1 MLQVFEYIVLIVFHF
16 LIFSFRIGASD
27 VFGICERDRKS
38 GDFRENSLF
47 SESDRKKNVP
57 KTYKLIDKG
66 I

>member
-38 GDFRENSLF
+38 GDFREKLSF
-47 SESDRKKNVP
+47 FRKRQEEKRPEN
-57 KTYKLIDKG
+57 L
-66 I
+66 